1 MGLEEGD
8 VKGVNKTWR
17 GYGAWRRRVYELVG
31 RENSREEGHGVRV
44 SIQRSA
50 YSREYL
56 DLGCDGRV
64 FSGGGGHAQ
73 LLAESGEGQGLAALV
88 AVQRGAIGPQALLLG

>member
-8 VKGVNKTWR
+8 VKGLWGLKKE
-17 GYGAWRRRVYELVG
+17 GYELVG
-31 RENSREEGHGVRV
+31 RENSREEGHGVRG